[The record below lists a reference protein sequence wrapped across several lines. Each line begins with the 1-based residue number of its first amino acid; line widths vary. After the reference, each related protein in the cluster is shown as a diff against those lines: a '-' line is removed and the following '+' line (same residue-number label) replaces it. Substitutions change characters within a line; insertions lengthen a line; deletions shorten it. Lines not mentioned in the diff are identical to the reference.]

1 MTRSEFVGV
10 DGCKG
15 GWFSVGMDR
24 TGGFETKVF
33 CSFRK
38 LLGYYRDAKLIL
50 VDIPIG
56 LPESEGGR
64 DCDRAARKK
73 LGRRRGSSVF
83 PTPTRQTVHQ
93 ASQAPKDYRAAVR
106 KEKEVT
112 GKGISKQA
120 FAIAPKIAEVDEL
133 MADRGG
139 RAVSVVRE
147 VHPELLFWALNGRK
161 AMASSKKS
169 KQGRCERLRVLQI
182 CEPRSQEIFERTS
195 SDLLRK
201 VVSKDDIIDALAAA
215 VVAYHDHARLRT
227 VPDCPPKD
235 AKGLPMEIAYPCIRE
250 VLDQPI
256 VAEQDRLRTPGLQ
269 S

>member
-10 DGCKG
+10 DGCRG

-38 LLGYYRDAKLIL
+38 LLGYYGDAKLIL

-133 MADRGG
+133 MANRGC
-139 RAVSVVRE
+139 AMPVVRE
-147 VHPELLFWALNGRK
+147 VHPELLFWALNDRK
-161 AMASSKKS
+161 AMALSKKNR
-169 KQGRCERLRVLQI
+169 QGRDDRLRVLQRHERRSLKI
-182 CEPRSQEIFERTS
+182 LDEASCKFPRN
-195 SDLLRK
+195 
-201 VVSKDDIIDALAAA
+201 VVAKDDIIDALAAA
-215 VVAYHDHARLRT
+215 VVACHHHTRLRT

-235 AKGLPMEIAYPCIRE
+235 AEALPMEIVYPYLRE
-250 VLDQPI
+250 VLDRPT
-256 VAEQDRLRTPGLQ
+256 VVEQDRLGMYCLQ
-269 S
+269 F